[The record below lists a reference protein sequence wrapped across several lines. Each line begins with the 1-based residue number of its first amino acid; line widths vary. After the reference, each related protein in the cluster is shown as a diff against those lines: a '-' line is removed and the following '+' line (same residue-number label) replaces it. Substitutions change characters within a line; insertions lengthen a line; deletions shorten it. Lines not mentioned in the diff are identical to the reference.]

1 MTERAAAAAP
11 PPAAP
16 PPVEPKRPEPEPDPQ
31 ATVMPESLKTPA
43 EPVEPPKEKRGGSK
57 AFPIALVVAGVAAA
71 VAGFVAGGS
80 GGGDEPPTTDGPP
93 VVAAE
98 NADLRLKVPE
108 GWRSGSAP
116 EVPALPI
123 KNAGAYAPAGGASS
137 VMFGLVP
144 QASNNST
151 LLPDPLIEELGGPP
165 EGRESVALGPDE
177 LQAYRYEGLEVPGL
191 DGAATVYAVPT
202 TEGVATLA
210 CTGSPSCD
218 GIANTLELESGE
230 AFPVGPSRQYAE
242 RAGRV
247 SEQLA
252 RAVERGN
259 AALGRANRPTSQADA
274 LRDLRA
280 AYTRAARELRG
291 GNLSPADVRANAQVV
306 EALGAVAAA
315 YGRAANAADN
325 NSKAGY
331 RRATRSV
338 QQAQQQLSG
347 ALDGL
352 RAAGY
357 EIES

>member
-1 MTERAAAAAP
+1 
-11 PPAAP
+11 
-16 PPVEPKRPEPEPDPQ
+16 
-31 ATVMPESLKTPA
+31 
-43 EPVEPPKEKRGGSK
+43 
-57 AFPIALVVAGVAAA
+57 
-71 VAGFVAGGS
+71 
-80 GGGDEPPTTDGPP
+80 
-93 VVAAE
+93 
-98 NADLRLKVPE
+98 
-108 GWRSGSAP
+108 
-116 EVPALPI
+116 
-123 KNAGAYAPAGGASS
+123 
-137 VMFGLVP
+137 MFGMVP
-144 QASNNST
+144 KASNNST
-151 LLPDPLIEELGGPP
+151 LLPDPLIEELGGAP
-165 EGRESVALGPDE
+165 EDRESVALGPDE

-191 DGAATVYAVPT
+191 DGEATVYAVPT
-202 TEGVATLA
+202 TEGVATVA

-218 GIANTLELESGE
+218 GIANTLELASGE
-230 AFPVGPSRQYAE
+230 AFPVGPSQQYAE

-247 SEQLA
+247 SQQLA

-259 AALGRANRPTSQADA
+259 AALGRANRPASQADA

-280 AYTRAARELRG
+280 AYTRAARGLRG

-315 YGRAANAADN
+315 YGRAADAADN

>member
-1 MTERAAAAAP
+1 
-11 PPAAP
+11 
-16 PPVEPKRPEPEPDPQ
+16 
-31 ATVMPESLKTPA
+31 
-43 EPVEPPKEKRGGSK
+43 
-57 AFPIALVVAGVAAA
+57 
-71 VAGFVAGGS
+71 
-80 GGGDEPPTTDGPP
+80 
-93 VVAAE
+93 
-98 NADLRLKVPE
+98 
-108 GWRSGSAP
+108 
-116 EVPALPI
+116 
-123 KNAGAYAPAGGASS
+123 
-137 VMFGLVP
+137 MFGMVP
-144 QASNNST
+144 KASNNST
-151 LLPDPLIEELGGPP
+151 LLPDPLIEELGGAP
-165 EGRESVALGPDE
+165 EDRESVALGADE

-202 TEGVATLA
+202 TEGVATVAVHRLGELRRRSR
-210 CTGSPSCD
+210 TRSSSPPARRSR
-218 GIANTLELESGE
+218 SGR
-230 AFPVGPSRQYAE
+230 ARSTRSGPAVVRQL
-242 RAGRV
+242 R
-247 SEQLA
+247 

-280 AYTRAARELRG
+280 AYTRAARGLRG

-306 EALGAVAAA
+306 DALGAVAAA